1 MEQRKKMKKNFLVTV
16 VLSAAIGAA
25 VAAWVSIR
33 EAPRH
38 ESASTYA
45 LPLHLSSQA
54 ESAAGTVDLTAAA
67 EKTVHAVVHVKTSFM
82 RSVAQQNVPD
92 IFEFFYGFRG
102 YRQEQQPVQ
111 GAGSGVLLSEDG
123 YIVTNNHVVAQ
134 AEEIQVTL
142 NDKRSFTAKLVGTDP
157 STDIAVIKIEAT
169 SLPYVSFGNSDALR
183 LGEWV
188 LAVGNPLNL
197 TSTVTAGIVSAKA
210 RNINILSDSYKIES
224 FIQTDAAVN
233 PGNSGGALVN
243 TRGELMGINTAIASP
258 TGSFAGYSFAV
269 PSSIAK
275 KVVTDIIEFGVVQ
288 RAMLGVG
295 LQELTSE
302 VAAEHH
308 ITEMKGV
315 LIGNVQNSGAAE
327 QAGVREGDVILK
339 VNDVEVN
346 TVAQLQEQISKFR
359 PNDQVSLTVNRS
371 NKIMHINVVLR
382 NRAGT
387 TDVVK
392 PDDLSSLSLLGVTLK
407 EVDSRTKRSLRIAN
421 GVQVVELKQ
430 GKLQQQGVKKGYI
443 IVRIN
448 RTPVNSASDVS
459 KALAG
464 VSSSEA
470 VLVEGVYP
478 NGMVAYYAIG
488 M

>member
-1 MEQRKKMKKNFLVTV
+1 VE
-16 VLSAAIGAA
+16 
-25 VAAWVSIR
+25 
-33 EAPRH
+33 
-38 ESASTYA
+38 
-45 LPLHLSSQA
+45 
-54 ESAAGTVDLTAAA
+54 
-67 EKTVHAVVHVKTSFM
+67 
-82 RSVAQQNVPD
+82 
-92 IFEFFYGFRG
+92 
-102 YRQEQQPVQ
+102 
-111 GAGSGVLLSEDG
+111 
-123 YIVTNNHVVAQ
+123 
-134 AEEIQVTL
+134 
-142 NDKRSFTAKLVGTDP
+142 
-157 STDIAVIKIEAT
+157 
-169 SLPYVSFGNSDALR
+169 FGNSDALR

-243 TRGELMGINTAIASP
+243 TRGELVGINTAIASP

-275 KVVTDIIEFGVVQ
+275 KVVTDIIELGVVQ

-295 LQELTSE
+295 LQELSSE
-302 VAAEHH
+302 IAAERH

-315 LIGNVQNSGAAE
+315 LVGSVQSSGAAE
-327 QAGVREGDVILK
+327 QAGVREGDLILK
-339 VNDVEVN
+339 VNDVDVN

-359 PNDQVSLTVNRS
+359 PNDQVSLTVNRD
-371 NKIMHINVVLR
+371 NKIIHVNVILR

-392 PDDLSSLSLLGVTLK
+392 PDDLSSLSLLGATLK
-407 EVDSRTKRSLRIAN
+407 EIDSKTKRSLRIAN
-421 GVQVVELKQ
+421 GVQVVELKP

-448 RTPVNSASDVS
+448 RTPVNSVGDVS
-459 KALAG
+459 KAMSGLG
-464 VSSSEA
+464 SSEA

-478 NGMVAYYAIG
+478 TGMVAYYAVG